1 MCLRAGFP
9 RGSQLFQFFAGLSIF
24 VVRQLKDQATYQI
37 ALCAARDASAI
48 IMQYYK
54 GGFGSAYK
62 ADGSP
67 VTEADLASS
76 KLIGDRLQQTGI
88 PITGEEEEDAPYAER
103 AGWEQHWC
111 VDPLDGTKEFI
122 RRNGEFA
129 VNIALIEGQTP
140 VFGIIAAPVEETVIF
155 GGKDFGVFFSTFEN
169 IMDASKWVPVHPQE
183 TVNEPLV
190 MTSSR
195 THHSGE
201 MLDFI
206 NQLKN
211 TFGEI
216 SYLRKG
222 SSLKFFDLAL
232 GHADVY
238 VRFAPT
244 MEWDI
249 ASGQAILE
257 GLGGTIVHAETGE
270 PLVYNK
276 PNLLNPHFVA
286 KTSAYLRKT
295 ETSNR

>member
-1 MCLRAGFP
+1 MF
-9 RGSQLFQFFAGLSIF
+9 SILCSI
-24 VVRQLKDQATYQI
+24 VYICVRPLKDQSTYQI
-37 ALCAARDASAI
+37 ALCAARDASVI

-76 KLIGDRLQQTGI
+76 KLIGDRLALTGI
-88 PITGEEEEDAPYAER
+88 PITGEEDDDAPYAER

-155 GGKDFGVFFSTFEN
+155 GGKDFGVFLSTFEN
-169 IMDASKWVPVHPQE
+169 IPDESKWVPVHPRE

-201 MLDFI
+201 ILEFI
-206 NQLKN
+206 NQLKE

-216 SYLRKG
+216 DYLRKG

-232 GHADVY
+232 GYADVY

-249 ASGQAILE
+249 AAGQAILE
-257 GLGGTIVHAETGE
+257 GLGGTILHAVTGE
-270 PLVYNK
+270 PLTYNK

-295 ETSNR
+295 ETGKG

>member
-1 MCLRAGFP
+1 
-9 RGSQLFQFFAGLSIF
+9 
-24 VVRQLKDQATYQI
+24 
-37 ALCAARDASAI
+37 
-48 IMQYYK
+48 MQYYK

-76 KLIGDRLQQTGI
+76 KLIGDRLALTGI
-88 PITGEEEEDAPYAER
+88 PITGEEEEDAPYSER
-103 AGWEQHWC
+103 AAWPQHWC

-129 VNIALIEGQTP
+129 VNIALIEGQKP
-140 VFGIIAAPVEETVIF
+140 IFGIIASPVQETIIF
-155 GGKDFGVFFSTFEN
+155 GGEAHGVFHSTFEN
-169 IMDASKWVPVHPQE
+169 IEDETKWVRIDPKE

-195 THHSGE
+195 THHSGGL
-201 MLDFI
+201 LDFV
-206 NQLKN
+206 NQLKAD
-211 TFGEI
+211 FGEI
-216 SYLRKG
+216 AYLQKG

-232 GHADVY
+232 GGADVY

-249 ASGQAILE
+249 AAGQAILE
-257 GLGGTIVHAETGE
+257 GLGGSVVHIDSGE

-276 PNLLNPHFVA
+276 QNLLNPFFIA
-286 KTSAYLRKT
+286 KTHAFLRIT
-295 ETSNR
+295 EKKPG